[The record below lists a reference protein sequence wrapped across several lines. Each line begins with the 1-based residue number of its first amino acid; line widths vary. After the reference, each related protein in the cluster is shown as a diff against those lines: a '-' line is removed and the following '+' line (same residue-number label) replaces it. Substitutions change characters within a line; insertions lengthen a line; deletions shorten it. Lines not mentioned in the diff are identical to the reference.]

1 MKRGNF
7 NVVAQKAVWLSML
20 LSHVPACVSATFSF
34 AASPGPEEF
43 IRLLLIVGSQVF
55 FLLKL
60 ADVGFLRL
68 RADRSAWIRGLLVVA
83 LLHGGVV
90 TRNLESRELQ
100 RATPVALSTIWAV
113 VLPAAALLGALALR
127 RIALLKRG
135 AAQARAIPDLHTTFQ
150 RLAGWSPLQAQL
162 MTIRAATPLRAPP
175 FH

>member
-68 RADRSAWIRGLLVVA
+68 RLVVA